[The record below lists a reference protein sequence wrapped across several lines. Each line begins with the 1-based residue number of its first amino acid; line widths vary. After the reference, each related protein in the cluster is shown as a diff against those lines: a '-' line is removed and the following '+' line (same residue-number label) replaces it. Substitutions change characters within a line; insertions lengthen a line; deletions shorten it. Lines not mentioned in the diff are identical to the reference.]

1 MSSTLDPLLFPEQLF
16 GDEWSTLELEA
27 LDAAVNV
34 ELAQARGDRD
44 AERAARDEQDRI
56 RTRMLSLTSRQAAT
70 P

>member
-1 MSSTLDPLLFPEQLF
+1 MPSTLDPLLFPEEIF
-16 GDEWSTLELEA
+16 GDEWRTLELEA

-44 AERAARDEQDRI
+44 AEQTARNEQDRI
-56 RTRMLSLTSRQAAT
+56 RTRMLRMTSRQAAT